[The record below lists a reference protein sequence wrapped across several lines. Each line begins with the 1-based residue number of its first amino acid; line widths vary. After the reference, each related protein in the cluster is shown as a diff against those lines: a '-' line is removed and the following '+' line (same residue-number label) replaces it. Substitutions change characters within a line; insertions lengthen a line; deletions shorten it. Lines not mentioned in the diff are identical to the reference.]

1 MGKTITKIDDDKY
14 TQRKRVVMFSNGIQE
29 FKSMKD
35 ASKQTGLDIST
46 ISKQIKLNRKCVTN
60 GEGIKIRFMLKSDY
74 DKLSER
80 EINSILAELNN
91 YKLVLLNTGQE
102 FNTVKELSLYLNVS
116 TGNVNKHL
124 NGSLKTCGKL
134 NDKKC
139 VIRYKKDYDKLT
151 REQIDELLAE
161 TNKNNYIILN
171 TGQEFPSLS
180 KLASYLNVTVDTINA
195 HIQGYSKSCGIVNGK
210 RCVIRHRK
218 DYIKLTDKEIN
229 KLIHD
234 GNIRFKDRG
243 HGKVILYNT
252 GKSYYRSQIYEEFN
266 ISKESLNQCL
276 TGNSKSAGRLNGYP
290 LVWIY
295 EDKYSHLAETDKKQI
310 DEFIKRNTTRY
321 YFVNERKPF
330 YSVKDFSEEY
340 DIKNRG
346 IHSCLNKKQK
356 STKWKKGENAVFIHL
371 DEFNAMTKKQQ
382 NSYLAECTKIIK
394 GEY

>member
-1 MGKTITKIDDDKY
+1 MGKTITKMDDDKY
-14 TQRKRVVMFSNGIQE
+14 TQRKGIVMISNGIQE

-35 ASKQTGLDIST
+35 ASEQTGLDIST
-46 ISKQIKLNRKCVTN
+46 ISKHIKLNRKCVTN
-60 GEGIKIRFMLKSDY
+60 KEGIKIKFMLKNDY
-74 DKLSER
+74 DKLSVE

-124 NGSLKTCGKL
+124 SGFLKTCGKL
-134 NDKKC
+134 SDEKC
-139 VIRYKKDYDKLT
+139 VVMYKKDYDKMT
-151 REQIDELLAE
+151 KEQIDELLAE

-180 KLASYLNVTVDTINA
+180 KLANYLNVTVDAINA
-195 HIQGYSKSCGIVNGK
+195 HIQGYSKSCGIINGR
-210 RCVIRHRK
+210 RCVIKHRK
-218 DYIKLTDKEIN
+218 DYIKFTDKEIN

-234 GNIRFKDRG
+234 GNIRFKDMG
-243 HGKVILYNT
+243 HGKVVLYNT
-252 GKSYYRSQIYEEFN
+252 GKSYYRSEIYEEFN
-266 ISKESLNQCL
+266 VSKLSLNQCL
-276 TGNSKSAGRLNGYP
+276 TGNSKSAGRLQGYP

-295 EDKYSHLAETDKKQI
+295 EDKYSNLAETDKKQI

-330 YSVKDFSEEY
+330 YSTKEFSKEY
-340 DIKNRG
+340 DIKIKG

-356 STKWKKGENAVFIHL
+356 STKWKDGENAVFIHL

>member
-1 MGKTITKIDDDKY
+1 MGKTITKMDDDKY
-14 TQRKRVVMFSNGIQE
+14 TQRKGIVMISNGIQE

-35 ASKQTGLDIST
+35 ASEQTGLDIST
-46 ISKQIKLNRKCVTN
+46 ISKHIKLNRKCVTN
-60 GEGIKIRFMLKSDY
+60 KEGIKIKFMLKNDY
-74 DKLSER
+74 DKLSVE

-124 NGSLKTCGKL
+124 SGFLKTCGKL
-134 NDKKC
+134 SDEKC
-139 VIRYKKDYDKLT
+139 VVMYKKDYDKMT
-151 REQIDELLAE
+151 KEQIDELLAE

-180 KLASYLNVTVDTINA
+180 KLANYLNVTVDAINA
-195 HIQGYSKSCGIVNGK
+195 HIQGYSKSCGIINGR
-210 RCVIRHRK
+210 RCVIKHRK

-243 HGKVILYNT
+243 HGKVVLYNT
-252 GKSYYRSQIYEEFN
+252 GKSYYRSEIYEEFN
-266 ISKESLNQCL
+266 VSKLSLNQCL
-276 TGNSKSAGRLNGYP
+276 TGNSKSAGRLQGYP

-295 EDKYSHLAETDKKQI
+295 EDKYSNLAETDKKQI

-330 YSVKDFSEEY
+330 YSTKEFSKEY
-340 DIKNRG
+340 DIKIKG

-356 STKWKKGENAVFIHL
+356 STKWKDGENAVFIHL

>member
-60 GEGIKIRFMLKSDY
+60 GEGIKIKFMLKSDY
-74 DKLSER
+74 DKLSEG

-139 VIRYKKDYDKLT
+139 VIMYKKDYDKLT

-229 KLIHD
+229 RLIHD

-310 DEFIKRNTTRY
+310 NEFIKRNTTRY

-330 YSVKDFSEEY
+330 YSVKEFSEEY